1 MNEMSISWYGLLIM
15 SGIISGSVVP
25 SMKENVINWNCDD
38 EKHRV
43 ENHLESLG
51 IKFTSNSKSTI
62 ILDPKME
69 FDQIDPLLQKHY
81 RGRWW
86 GNRQPMEA
94 SLGQ

>member
-1 MNEMSISWYGLLIM
+1 VNGMSISWYDFLIM

-25 SMKENVINWNCDD
+25 SVKENVINWNYDDD

-51 IKFTSNSKSTI
+51 IKFISNSESTI
-62 ILDPKME
+62 ILDPNME

-81 RGRWW
+81 RG
-86 GNRQPMEA
+86 
-94 SLGQ
+94 